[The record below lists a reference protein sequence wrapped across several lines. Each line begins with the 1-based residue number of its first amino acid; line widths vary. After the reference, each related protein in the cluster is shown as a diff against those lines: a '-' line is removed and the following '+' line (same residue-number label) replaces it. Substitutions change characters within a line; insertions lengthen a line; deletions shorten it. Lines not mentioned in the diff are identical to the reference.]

1 MNRFLIVALAG
12 GVFAA
17 TANMAT
23 AQAAPLT
30 AVPAVKVDTQAET
43 ASYHGGFYGVRSRHR
58 AERGQWRFAPRYQTL
73 RGYRD
78 PGYRHLRPR
87 QYGYD
92 RFYYGRRQFY

>member
-1 MNRFLIVALAG
+1 MS
-12 GVFAA
+12 
-17 TANMAT
+17 T
-23 AQAAPLT
+23 LT
-30 AVPAVKVDTQAET
+30 AGTAVSGAAWAVDTQAET